1 MEVVIMKEKIQ
12 RHFSLTDKG
21 TTNIFKAARASFC
34 KYLTFMLPPML
45 VFTFLRDFTNNQLNS
60 FYFYLGVLVA
70 IAVLMYLVVAREYKL
85 TYDVTYEESTN
96 LRVEL
101 ARKIKDLPLS
111 YFSTHNLSDLS
122 QTVMMDVSNIEMAI
136 SHAVPETMGFLVFF
150 VIVSILLCL
159 GNLILGLCVV
169 LPIWLALALMLI
181 SKKMQIR
188 NVKKYYERLLDN
200 ANSFQEAFEMQQE
213 IKSYSMQDKIRKEV
227 VDKLTDTEKLHI
239 SAEFTMAIMSGIIGI
254 LPLIGPVFV
263 AVFGAILFS
272 NGNISL
278 LYYVGYLMAATTIS
292 HNYANLSEFILVMF
306 YFEDSYGRIRDLRD
320 VPSQKGLEKD
330 ISKFDI
336 CFKDVEFKYVDN
348 KVIDGVSF
356 TAKQNEV
363 TAIVGPSGCGK
374 TTILRL
380 LSRLYDYD
388 KGSITIGGED
398 IKDIST
404 KSLYKNISI
413 VFQNVELFNTTIMEN
428 IRMGRKGATDEEVLE
443 AARLANVDK
452 IVESLPDGYNTI
464 IGENGSK
471 LSGGE
476 RQRISI
482 ARAFLKD
489 AAIILLDEISAS
501 LDVENEM
508 EIQNSINKLIENK
521 TVIIVSHRM
530 KSVEKAD
537 KIIVMNEGKVE
548 SVGRHDEL
556 LKNSILYKEMVKK
569 SQQTEKHI
577 Y

>member
-1 MEVVIMKEKIQ
+1 MKEKIQ

-21 TTNIFKAARASFC
+21 TTNIFKAARVSFC

-60 FYFYLGVLVA
+60 LYFYLGVLVA
-70 IAVLMYLVVAREYKL
+70 LALFMYLVVAREYKL

-136 SHAVPETMGFLVFF
+136 SHAVPETMGFLAFF
-150 VIVSILLCL
+150 VIVSIMLCL
-159 GNLILGLCVV
+159 GNLVLGLCVV
-169 LPIWLALALMLI
+169 LPIWLALALMFI
-181 SKKMQIR
+181 SKKMQTR

-213 IKSYSMQDKIRKEV
+213 IKSYSMQDKIREDV
-227 VDKLTDTEKLHI
+227 VEKLTDTEKLHI
-239 SAEFTMAIMSGIIGI
+239 SAEFTMAIMSGVIGI
-254 LPLIGPVFV
+254 LPLIGPVLV
-263 AVFGAILFS
+263 AVFGAMLFS

-306 YFEDSYGRIRDLRD
+306 YFEDSYGRIRDLRY

-348 KVIDGVSF
+348 KVINGVSF

-398 IKDIST
+398 IKAIST

-413 VFQNVELFNTTIMEN
+413 VFQNVELFNTSIMEN

-537 KIIVMNEGKVE
+537 KIVVMNEGKVE
-548 SVGRHDEL
+548 SVGRHDEI
-556 LKNSILYKEMVKK
+556 LKNSDLYKEMVKK

>member
-1 MEVVIMKEKIQ
+1 MKEKIQ

-21 TTNIFKAARASFC
+21 TTNIFKAARVSFC

-60 FYFYLGVLVA
+60 LYFYLGVLVA
-70 IAVLMYLVVAREYKL
+70 LALFMYLVVAREYKL

-150 VIVSILLCL
+150 VIVSIMLCL
-159 GNLILGLCVV
+159 GNLVLGLCVV
-169 LPIWLALALMLI
+169 LPIWLALALMFI

-213 IKSYSMQDKIRKEV
+213 IKSYSMQDKIREDV
-227 VDKLTDTEKLHI
+227 VEKLTDTEKLHI
-239 SAEFTMAIMSGIIGI
+239 SAEFTMAIMSGVIGI
-254 LPLIGPVFV
+254 LPLIGPVLV
-263 AVFGAILFS
+263 AVFGANFFS

-336 CFKDVEFKYVDN
+336 CLKDVEFKYVDN
-348 KVIDGVSF
+348 KVINGVSF

-398 IKDIST
+398 IKAIST

-413 VFQNVELFNTTIMEN
+413 VFQNVELFNTSIMEN

-548 SVGRHDEL
+548 SIGRHDEL
-556 LKNSILYKEMVKK
+556 LKNSDLYKEMVKK

>member
-1 MEVVIMKEKIQ
+1 MKEKIQ

-70 IAVLMYLVVAREYKL
+70 IALFMYLVLAREYKL

-136 SHAVPETMGFLVFF
+136 SHAVPETMGFLAFF
-150 VIVSILLCL
+150 VIVSIMLCL

-239 SAEFTMAIMSGIIGI
+239 SAEFTMAIMSGFIGI

-263 AVFGAILFS
+263 AVFGAMLFS

-348 KVIDGVSF
+348 KVIDAVSF

-398 IKDIST
+398 IKEIST

-413 VFQNVELFNTTIMEN
+413 VFQNVELFNTSIMEN
-428 IRMGRKGATDEEVLE
+428 IRMGRKGATDEEVFE

-508 EIQNSINKLIENK
+508 EIQKSINKLIENK
-521 TVIIVSHRM
+521 TVVIVSHRM

-556 LKNSILYKEMVKK
+556 IKNSNLYKEMVKK

>member
-1 MEVVIMKEKIQ
+1 MKEKIQ

-21 TTNIFKAARASFC
+21 TTNIFKAARVSFC

-45 VFTFLRDFTNNQLNS
+45 VFAFLRDFTNNQLNS
-60 FYFYLGVLVA
+60 LYFYLGVLVA
-70 IAVLMYLVVAREYKL
+70 LALFMYLVVAREYKL

-136 SHAVPETMGFLVFF
+136 SHAVPETMGFLAFF
-150 VIVSILLCL
+150 VIVSIMLCL

-169 LPIWLALALMLI
+169 LPIWLALALMFI
-181 SKKMQIR
+181 SKKMQTR

-239 SAEFTMAIMSGIIGI
+239 SAEFTMAIMSGVIGI
-254 LPLIGPVFV
+254 LPLIGPVLV
-263 AVFGAILFS
+263 AVFGANFFS
-272 NGNISL
+272 NGSISL

-336 CFKDVEFKYVDN
+336 CFEDVEFKYVDN
-348 KVIDGVSF
+348 KVIDAVSF
-356 TAKQNEV
+356 TAKQDEV

-398 IKDIST
+398 IKEIST

-413 VFQNVELFNTTIMEN
+413 VFQNVELFNTSIMEN
-428 IRMGRKGATDEEVLE
+428 IRMGRKGATDEEVFE

-452 IVESLPDGYNTI
+452 IVESLPDRYNTI

-521 TVIIVSHRM
+521 TVVIVSHRM
-530 KSVEKAD
+530 KSVEKAN

>member
-1 MEVVIMKEKIQ
+1 MKEKIQ

-21 TTNIFKAARASFC
+21 TTNLFKAARASFC

-213 IKSYSMQDKIRKEV
+213 IKSYSMQDKIRKDV
-227 VDKLTDTEKLHI
+227 VEKLTDTEKLHI
-239 SAEFTMAIMSGIIGI
+239 SAEFTMAIMSGVIGI
-254 LPLIGPVFV
+254 LPLIGPVLV
-263 AVFGAILFS
+263 AVFGANFFS

-306 YFEDSYGRIRDLRD
+306 YFEDSYGRIRDLRY

-348 KVIDGVSF
+348 KVINGVSF

-398 IKDIST
+398 IKEIST

-413 VFQNVELFNTTIMEN
+413 VFQNVELFNTSIMEN

-452 IVESLPDGYNTI
+452 IVESLADGYNTI

-521 TVIIVSHRM
+521 TVVIVSHRM

-569 SQQTEKHI
+569 SQ
-577 Y
+577 

>member
-1 MEVVIMKEKIQ
+1 MKEKIQ
-12 RHFSLTDKG
+12 RHFSLTDTG
-21 TTNIFKAARASFC
+21 TNNLFKAARTSFC

-60 FYFYLGVLVA
+60 LYFYLLLLVA
-70 IAVLMYLVVAREYKL
+70 MGVLMYLVVAREYKL

-150 VIVSILLCL
+150 VIVSIMLCL
-159 GNLILGLCVV
+159 GNLVLGLCVV
-169 LPIWLALALMLI
+169 LPIWLALALMFI
-181 SKKMQIR
+181 SKKMQTR

-213 IKSYSMQDKIRKEV
+213 IKSYSMQDKIRKDV
-227 VDKLTDTEKLHI
+227 VEKLTDTEKLHI
-239 SAEFTMAIMSGIIGI
+239 SAEFTMAIMSGVIGI
-254 LPLIGPVFV
+254 LPLIGPVLV
-263 AVFGAILFS
+263 AVFGANFFS

-292 HNYANLSEFILVMF
+292 HNYANLSEFILMMF

-320 VPSQKGLEKD
+320 VPSQKGLEKG

-348 KVIDGVSF
+348 KVINGVSF
-356 TAKQNEV
+356 IAKQNEV

-398 IKDIST
+398 IKEIST

-413 VFQNVELFNTTIMEN
+413 VFQNVELFNTSIMEN
-428 IRMGRKGATDEEVLE
+428 IRMGRKGATDEEVLR
-443 AARLANVDK
+443 AAKLANVDK
-452 IVESLPDGYNTI
+452 IIESLPDGYDTM

-521 TVIIVSHRM
+521 TVVIVSHRM
-530 KSVEKAD
+530 KSVDKAD

>member
-1 MEVVIMKEKIQ
+1 MKEKIQ
-12 RHFSLTDKG
+12 RHFSLTDTG
-21 TTNIFKAARASFC
+21 TNNLFKAARTSFC

-60 FYFYLGVLVA
+60 LYFYLLLLVA
-70 IAVLMYLVVAREYKL
+70 MGVLMYLVVAREYKL
-85 TYDVTYEESTN
+85 TYDVTYEESAN

-150 VIVSILLCL
+150 VIVSIMLCL
-159 GNLILGLCVV
+159 GNLVLGLCVV
-169 LPIWLALALMLI
+169 LPIWLALALMFI
-181 SKKMQIR
+181 SKKMQTR

-213 IKSYSMQDKIRKEV
+213 IKSYSMQDKIRKDV
-227 VDKLTDTEKLHI
+227 VEKLTDTEKLHI
-239 SAEFTMAIMSGIIGI
+239 SAEFTMAIMSGVIGI
-254 LPLIGPVFV
+254 LPLIGPVLV
-263 AVFGAILFS
+263 AVFGANFFS

-292 HNYANLSEFILVMF
+292 HNYTNLSEFILMMF

-348 KVIDGVSF
+348 KVINGVSF

-398 IKDIST
+398 IKEIST

-413 VFQNVELFNTTIMEN
+413 VFQNVELFNTSIMEN
-428 IRMGRKGATDEEVLE
+428 IRMGRKGATDEEVLR
-443 AARLANVDK
+443 AAKLANVDK
-452 IVESLPDGYNTI
+452 IIESLPDGYNTI

>member
-1 MEVVIMKEKIQ
+1 MKEKIQ

-21 TTNIFKAARASFC
+21 TTNIFKAARVSFC

-60 FYFYLGVLVA
+60 LYFYLGVLVA
-70 IAVLMYLVVAREYKL
+70 LALFMYLVVAREYKL

-136 SHAVPETMGFLVFF
+136 SHAVPETMGFLAFF
-150 VIVSILLCL
+150 VIVSIMLCL

-169 LPIWLALALMLI
+169 LPIWLALALMFI
-181 SKKMQIR
+181 SKKMQTR

-213 IKSYSMQDKIRKEV
+213 IKSYSMQDKIRKDV
-227 VDKLTDTEKLHI
+227 VEKLTDTEKLHI
-239 SAEFTMAIMSGIIGI
+239 SAEFTMAIMSGVIGI
-254 LPLIGPVFV
+254 LPLIGPVLV
-263 AVFGAILFS
+263 AVFGANFFS
-272 NGNISL
+272 NGSISL

-348 KVIDGVSF
+348 KVINGVSF
-356 TAKQNEV
+356 TAKQDEV

-413 VFQNVELFNTTIMEN
+413 VFQNVELFNTSIMEN

-521 TVIIVSHRM
+521 TVVIVSHRM

-556 LKNSILYKEMVKK
+556 LKNSDLYKEMVKK

>member
-1 MEVVIMKEKIQ
+1 MKEKIQ

>member
-1 MEVVIMKEKIQ
+1 MKEKIQ
-12 RHFSLTDKG
+12 RHFSLTDTG
-21 TTNIFKAARASFC
+21 TNNLFKAARTSFC

-60 FYFYLGVLVA
+60 LYFYLLLLVA
-70 IAVLMYLVVAREYKL
+70 MGVLMYLVVAREYKL
-85 TYDVTYEESTN
+85 TYDVTYEESAN

-150 VIVSILLCL
+150 VIVSIMLCL
-159 GNLILGLCVV
+159 GNLVLGLCVV
-169 LPIWLALALMLI
+169 LPIWLALALMFI
-181 SKKMQIR
+181 SKKMQTR

-213 IKSYSMQDKIRKEV
+213 IKSYSMQDKIRKDV
-227 VDKLTDTEKLHI
+227 VEKLTDTEKLHI
-239 SAEFTMAIMSGIIGI
+239 SAEFTMAIMSGVIGI
-254 LPLIGPVFV
+254 LPFIGPVLV
-263 AVFGAILFS
+263 AVFGANFFS

-292 HNYANLSEFILVMF
+292 HNYANLSEFILMMF

-320 VPSQKGLEKD
+320 VPSQKGLEKG

-348 KVIDGVSF
+348 KVINGVSF

-398 IKDIST
+398 IKEIST

-413 VFQNVELFNTTIMEN
+413 VFQNVELFNTSIMEN
-428 IRMGRKGATDEEVLE
+428 IRMGRKGATDEEVLR
-443 AARLANVDK
+443 AAKLANVDK
-452 IVESLPDGYNTI
+452 IIESLPDGYNTI

>member
-1 MEVVIMKEKIQ
+1 MKEKIQ

-21 TTNIFKAARASFC
+21 TTNLFKAARASFC

-213 IKSYSMQDKIRKEV
+213 IKSYSMQDKIRKDV
-227 VDKLTDTEKLHI
+227 VEKLTDTEKLHI
-239 SAEFTMAIMSGIIGI
+239 SAEFTMAIMSGVIGI
-254 LPLIGPVFV
+254 LPLIGPVLV
-263 AVFGAILFS
+263 AVFGANFFS

-306 YFEDSYGRIRDLRD
+306 YFEDSYGRIRDLRY

-348 KVIDGVSF
+348 KVINGVSF

-388 KGSITIGGED
+388 KGSITSGGED
-398 IKDIST
+398 IKEIST

-413 VFQNVELFNTTIMEN
+413 VFQNVELFNTSIMEN

-452 IVESLPDGYNTI
+452 IVESLADGYNTI

-521 TVIIVSHRM
+521 TVVIVSHRM

>member
-1 MEVVIMKEKIQ
+1 MKEKIQ

-21 TTNIFKAARASFC
+21 TTNLFKAARTSFC

-45 VFTFLRDFTNNQLNS
+45 VFIFLHDLTNNRLNS
-60 FYFYLGVLVA
+60 PYFYLGVLVA
-70 IAVLMYLVVAREYKL
+70 IGVLMYLVVAREYKL

-150 VIVSILLCL
+150 VIVSIMLCL

-213 IKSYSMQDKIRKEV
+213 IKSYSMQDKIRKDV
-227 VDKLTDTEKLHI
+227 VEKLTDTEKLHI
-239 SAEFTMAIMSGIIGI
+239 SAEFTMAIMSGVIGI
-254 LPLIGPVFV
+254 LPLIGPVLV
-263 AVFGAILFS
+263 AVFGANFFS
-272 NGNISL
+272 NGSISL

-336 CFKDVEFKYVDN
+336 CLKDVEFKYVDN
-348 KVIDGVSF
+348 KVINGVSF

-398 IKDIST
+398 IKAIST

-413 VFQNVELFNTTIMEN
+413 VFQNVELFNTSIMEN

-548 SVGRHDEL
+548 SIGSCLLYTSDAADEL
-556 LKNSILYKEMVKK
+556 
-569 SQQTEKHI
+569 
-577 Y
+577 

>member
-1 MEVVIMKEKIQ
+1 MKEKIQ

-21 TTNIFKAARASFC
+21 TTNIFKAARVSFC

-60 FYFYLGVLVA
+60 LYFYLGVLVA
-70 IAVLMYLVVAREYKL
+70 LALFMYLVVAREYKL

-136 SHAVPETMGFLVFF
+136 SHAVPETMGFLAFF
-150 VIVSILLCL
+150 VIVSIMLCL
-159 GNLILGLCVV
+159 GNLVLGLCVV
-169 LPIWLALALMLI
+169 LPIWLALALMFI
-181 SKKMQIR
+181 SKKMQTR

-239 SAEFTMAIMSGIIGI
+239 SAEFTMAIMSGFIGI
-254 LPLIGPVFV
+254 LPLIGPVLV
-263 AVFGAILFS
+263 AVFGAMLFS

-348 KVIDGVSF
+348 KVINGVSF

-398 IKDIST
+398 IKEIST

-413 VFQNVELFNTTIMEN
+413 VFQNVELFNTSIMEN

-521 TVIIVSHRM
+521 TVVIVSHRM

>member
-1 MEVVIMKEKIQ
+1 MKEKIQ

-21 TTNIFKAARASFC
+21 TTNIFKAARVSFC

-60 FYFYLGVLVA
+60 LYFYLGVLVA
-70 IAVLMYLVVAREYKL
+70 LALFMYLVVAREYKL

-150 VIVSILLCL
+150 VIVSIMLCL
-159 GNLILGLCVV
+159 GNLVLGLCVV
-169 LPIWLALALMLI
+169 LPIWLALALMFI

-213 IKSYSMQDKIRKEV
+213 IKSYSMQDKIREDV
-227 VDKLTDTEKLHI
+227 VEKLTDTEKLHI
-239 SAEFTMAIMSGIIGI
+239 SAEFTMAIMSGVIGI
-254 LPLIGPVFV
+254 LPLIGPVLV
-263 AVFGAILFS
+263 AVFGANFFS

-278 LYYVGYLMAATTIS
+278 LYYVGYLMAATTKS
-292 HNYANLSEFILVMF
+292 PHYAHPSVVLFVMF

-336 CFKDVEFKYVDN
+336 CLKDVEFKYVDN
-348 KVIDGVSF
+348 KVINGVSF

-398 IKDIST
+398 IKAIST

-413 VFQNVELFNTTIMEN
+413 VFQNVELFNTSIMEN

-548 SVGRHDEL
+548 SIGRHDEL
-556 LKNSILYKEMVKK
+556 LKNSDLYKEMVKK

>member
-1 MEVVIMKEKIQ
+1 MKEKIQ

-21 TTNIFKAARASFC
+21 TTNLFKAARVSFC

-45 VFTFLRDFTNNQLNS
+45 VFAFLRDFTNNQLNS
-60 FYFYLGVLVA
+60 LYFYLGVLVA
-70 IAVLMYLVVAREYKL
+70 LAVFMYLVVAREYKL

-150 VIVSILLCL
+150 VIVSIMLCL

-169 LPIWLALALMLI
+169 LPIWLALALMFI

-263 AVFGAILFS
+263 AVFGAKLFS
-272 NGNISL
+272 DGNISL

-320 VPSQKGLEKD
+320 VPSQKGLEND

-348 KVIDGVSF
+348 KVIDAVSF

-413 VFQNVELFNTTIMEN
+413 VFQNVELFNTSIMEN
-428 IRMGRKGATDEEVLE
+428 IRMGRKGATDEEVFE

-537 KIIVMNEGKVE
+537 KIVVMNEGKVE

-556 LKNSILYKEMVKK
+556 LKNSDLYKEMVKK

>member
-1 MEVVIMKEKIQ
+1 MKEKIQ

-21 TTNIFKAARASFC
+21 TTNIFKAARVSFC

-60 FYFYLGVLVA
+60 LYFYLGVLVA
-70 IAVLMYLVVAREYKL
+70 LALFMYLVVAREYKL

-136 SHAVPETMGFLVFF
+136 SHAVPETMGFLAFF
-150 VIVSILLCL
+150 VIVSIMLCL

-169 LPIWLALALMLI
+169 LPIWLALALMFI

-213 IKSYSMQDKIRKEV
+213 IKSYSMQDKIRKDV
-227 VDKLTDTEKLHI
+227 VEKLTDTEKLHI
-239 SAEFTMAIMSGIIGI
+239 SAEFTMAIMSGVIGI
-254 LPLIGPVFV
+254 LPLIGPVLV
-263 AVFGAILFS
+263 AVFGAKFFS
-272 NGNISL
+272 NGSISL

-348 KVIDGVSF
+348 KVINGVSF
-356 TAKQNEV
+356 TAKQDEV

-398 IKDIST
+398 IKEIST

-413 VFQNVELFNTTIMEN
+413 VFQNVELFNTSIMEN

-521 TVIIVSHRM
+521 TVVIVSHRM

-556 LKNSILYKEMVKK
+556 LKNSDLYKEMVKK

>member
-1 MEVVIMKEKIQ
+1 MKEKIQ
-12 RHFSLTDKG
+12 RHFSLTDTG
-21 TTNIFKAARASFC
+21 TNNLFKAARTSFC

-60 FYFYLGVLVA
+60 LYFYLLLLVA
-70 IAVLMYLVVAREYKL
+70 MGVLMYLVVAREYKL
-85 TYDVTYEESTN
+85 TYDVTYEESAN

-150 VIVSILLCL
+150 VIVSIMLCL
-159 GNLILGLCVV
+159 GNLVLGLCVV
-169 LPIWLALALMLI
+169 LPIWLALALMFI
-181 SKKMQIR
+181 SKKMQTR

-213 IKSYSMQDKIRKEV
+213 IKSYSMQDKIRKDV
-227 VDKLTDTEKLHI
+227 VEKLTDTEKLHI
-239 SAEFTMAIMSGIIGI
+239 SAEFTMAIMSGVIGI

-263 AVFGAILFS
+263 AVFGANFFS

-292 HNYANLSEFILVMF
+292 HNYANLSEFILMMF

-320 VPSQKGLEKD
+320 VPSQKGLEKG

-348 KVIDGVSF
+348 KVINGVSF

-398 IKDIST
+398 IKEIST

-413 VFQNVELFNTTIMEN
+413 VFQNVELFNTSIMEN
-428 IRMGRKGATDEEVLE
+428 IRMGRKGATDEEVLR
-443 AARLANVDK
+443 AAKLANVDK
-452 IVESLPDGYNTI
+452 IIESLPDGYNTI

-521 TVIIVSHRM
+521 TVVIVSHRM

>member
-1 MEVVIMKEKIQ
+1 MKEKIQ

-21 TTNIFKAARASFC
+21 TTNLFKAARASFC

-200 ANSFQEAFEMQQE
+200 ANSFQQAFEMQQE
-213 IKSYSMQDKIRKEV
+213 IKSYSMQDKIRKDV
-227 VDKLTDTEKLHI
+227 VEKLTDTEKLHI
-239 SAEFTMAIMSGIIGI
+239 SAEFTMAIMSGVIGI
-254 LPLIGPVFV
+254 LPLIGPVLV
-263 AVFGAILFS
+263 AVFGANFFS

-306 YFEDSYGRIRDLRD
+306 YFEDSYGRIRDLRY

-348 KVIDGVSF
+348 KVINGVSF

-398 IKDIST
+398 IKEIST

-413 VFQNVELFNTTIMEN
+413 VFQNVELFNTSIMEN

-452 IVESLPDGYNTI
+452 IVESLADGYNTI

-521 TVIIVSHRM
+521 TVVIVSHRM

>member
-1 MEVVIMKEKIQ
+1 MKEKIQ

-21 TTNIFKAARASFC
+21 TTNIFKAARVSFC

-60 FYFYLGVLVA
+60 LYFYLGVLVA
-70 IAVLMYLVVAREYKL
+70 LALFMYLVVAREYKL

-150 VIVSILLCL
+150 VIVSIMLCL
-159 GNLILGLCVV
+159 GNLVLGLCVV
-169 LPIWLALALMLI
+169 LPIWLALALMFI

-213 IKSYSMQDKIRKEV
+213 IKSYSMQDKIRKDV
-227 VDKLTDTEKLHI
+227 VEKLTDTEKLHI
-239 SAEFTMAIMSGIIGI
+239 SAEFTMAIMSGVIGI
-254 LPLIGPVFV
+254 LPLIGPVLV
-263 AVFGAILFS
+263 AVFGANFFS

-336 CFKDVEFKYVDN
+336 CFEDVEFKYVDN
-348 KVIDGVSF
+348 KVINGVSF
-356 TAKQNEV
+356 TAKQDEV

-398 IKDIST
+398 IKEIST

-413 VFQNVELFNTTIMEN
+413 VFQNVELFNTSIMEN

-521 TVIIVSHRM
+521 TVVIVSHRM

-537 KIIVMNEGKVE
+537 KIVVMNEGKVE

-556 LKNSILYKEMVKK
+556 LKNSDLYKEMVKK

>member
-1 MEVVIMKEKIQ
+1 
-12 RHFSLTDKG
+12 
-21 TTNIFKAARASFC
+21 
-34 KYLTFMLPPML
+34 
-45 VFTFLRDFTNNQLNS
+45 
-60 FYFYLGVLVA
+60 
-70 IAVLMYLVVAREYKL
+70 
-85 TYDVTYEESTN
+85 
-96 LRVEL
+96 
-101 ARKIKDLPLS
+101 
-111 YFSTHNLSDLS
+111 
-122 QTVMMDVSNIEMAI
+122 
-136 SHAVPETMGFLVFF
+136 
-150 VIVSILLCL
+150 
-159 GNLILGLCVV
+159 
-169 LPIWLALALMLI
+169 
-181 SKKMQIR
+181 
-188 NVKKYYERLLDN
+188 
-200 ANSFQEAFEMQQE
+200 
-213 IKSYSMQDKIRKEV
+213 
-227 VDKLTDTEKLHI
+227 
-239 SAEFTMAIMSGIIGI
+239 
-254 LPLIGPVFV
+254 
-263 AVFGAILFS
+263 
-272 NGNISL
+272 
-278 LYYVGYLMAATTIS
+278 MAATTIS

-306 YFEDSYGRIRDLRD
+306 YFEDSYGRIRDLRY

-348 KVIDGVSF
+348 KVINGVSF

-398 IKDIST
+398 IKEIST

-413 VFQNVELFNTTIMEN
+413 VFQNVELFNTSIMEN

-452 IVESLPDGYNTI
+452 IVESLADGYNTI

-521 TVIIVSHRM
+521 TVVIVSHRM

-556 LKNSILYKEMVKK
+556 LKNSDLYKEMVKK
-569 SQQTEKHI
+569 SQ
-577 Y
+577 

>member
-1 MEVVIMKEKIQ
+1 MKEKIQ
-12 RHFSLTDKG
+12 RHFSLTDTG
-21 TTNIFKAARASFC
+21 TNNLFKAARTSFC

-60 FYFYLGVLVA
+60 LYFYLLLL
-70 IAVLMYLVVAREYKL
+70 IAMGVLMYLVVAREYKL

-150 VIVSILLCL
+150 VIVSIMLCL
-159 GNLILGLCVV
+159 GNLVLGLCVV
-169 LPIWLALALMLI
+169 LPIWLALALMFI
-181 SKKMQIR
+181 SKKMQTR

-213 IKSYSMQDKIRKEV
+213 IKSYSMQDKIRKDV
-227 VDKLTDTEKLHI
+227 VEKLTDTEKLHI
-239 SAEFTMAIMSGIIGI
+239 SAEFTMAIMSGVIGI
-254 LPLIGPVFV
+254 LPLIGPVLV
-263 AVFGAILFS
+263 AVFGANFFS

-292 HNYANLSEFILVMF
+292 HNYANLSEFILMMF

-320 VPSQKGLEKD
+320 VPSQKGLEKG

-348 KVIDGVSF
+348 KVINGVSF
-356 TAKQNEV
+356 IAKQNEV

-398 IKDIST
+398 IKEIST

-413 VFQNVELFNTTIMEN
+413 VFQNVELFNTSIMEN
-428 IRMGRKGATDEEVLE
+428 IRMGRKGATDEEVLR
-443 AARLANVDK
+443 AAKLANVDK
-452 IVESLPDGYNTI
+452 IIESLPDGYDTM

>member
-1 MEVVIMKEKIQ
+1 MKEKIQ
-12 RHFSLTDKG
+12 RHFSLTDTG
-21 TTNIFKAARASFC
+21 TNNLFKAARTSFC

-60 FYFYLGVLVA
+60 LYFYLLLLVA
-70 IAVLMYLVVAREYKL
+70 MGVLMYLVVAREYKL

-150 VIVSILLCL
+150 VIVSIMLCL
-159 GNLILGLCVV
+159 GNLVLGLCVV
-169 LPIWLALALMLI
+169 LPIWLALALMFI
-181 SKKMQIR
+181 SKKMQTR

-213 IKSYSMQDKIRKEV
+213 IKSYSMQDKIRKDV
-227 VDKLTDTEKLHI
+227 VEKLTDTEKLHI
-239 SAEFTMAIMSGIIGI
+239 SAEFTMAIMSGVIGI
-254 LPLIGPVFV
+254 LPLIGPVLV
-263 AVFGAILFS
+263 AVFGANFFS

-292 HNYANLSEFILVMF
+292 HNYANLSEFILMMF

-320 VPSQKGLEKD
+320 VPSQKGLEKG

-348 KVIDGVSF
+348 KVINGVSF
-356 TAKQNEV
+356 IAKQNEV

-398 IKDIST
+398 IKEIST

-413 VFQNVELFNTTIMEN
+413 VFQNVELFNTSIMEN

-452 IVESLPDGYNTI
+452 IVESLADGYNTI

-521 TVIIVSHRM
+521 TVVIVSHRM

>member
-1 MEVVIMKEKIQ
+1 MKEKIQ

-21 TTNIFKAARASFC
+21 TTNIFKAARVSFC

-60 FYFYLGVLVA
+60 LYFYLGVLVA
-70 IAVLMYLVVAREYKL
+70 IAVLMYLVLAREYKL

-136 SHAVPETMGFLVFF
+136 SHAVPETMGFLAFF
-150 VIVSILLCL
+150 VIVSIMLCL

-169 LPIWLALALMLI
+169 LPIWLALALMFI

-213 IKSYSMQDKIRKEV
+213 IKSYSMQDKIRKDV
-227 VDKLTDTEKLHI
+227 VEKLTDTEKLHI
-239 SAEFTMAIMSGIIGI
+239 SAEFTMAIMSGVIGI
-254 LPLIGPVFV
+254 LPLIGPVLV
-263 AVFGAILFS
+263 AVFGANFFS
-272 NGNISL
+272 NGSISL

-336 CFKDVEFKYVDN
+336 CFEDVEFKYVDN
-348 KVIDGVSF
+348 KVINGVSF
-356 TAKQNEV
+356 TAKQDEV

-398 IKDIST
+398 IKEIST

-413 VFQNVELFNTTIMEN
+413 VFQNVELFNTSIMEN

-521 TVIIVSHRM
+521 TVVIVSHRM

>member
-1 MEVVIMKEKIQ
+1 MKEKIQ
-12 RHFSLTDKG
+12 RHFSLTDTG
-21 TTNIFKAARASFC
+21 TNNLFKAARTSFC

-60 FYFYLGVLVA
+60 LYFYLLLLVA
-70 IAVLMYLVVAREYKL
+70 MGVLMYLVVAREYKL

-150 VIVSILLCL
+150 VIVSIMLCL
-159 GNLILGLCVV
+159 GNLVLGLCVV
-169 LPIWLALALMLI
+169 LPIWLALALMFI
-181 SKKMQIR
+181 SKKMQTR

-213 IKSYSMQDKIRKEV
+213 IKSYSMQDKIRKDV
-227 VDKLTDTEKLHI
+227 VEKLTDTEKLHI
-239 SAEFTMAIMSGIIGI
+239 SAEFTMAIMSGVIGI

-263 AVFGAILFS
+263 AVFGANFFS

-292 HNYANLSEFILVMF
+292 HNYANLSEFILMMF

-320 VPSQKGLEKD
+320 VPSQKGLEKG

-348 KVIDGVSF
+348 KVINGVSF

-398 IKDIST
+398 IKAIST
-404 KSLYKNISI
+404 KSLFKNISI

-428 IRMGRKGATDEEVLE
+428 IRMGRKGATDEEVFE

-537 KIIVMNEGKVE
+537 KIVVMNEGKVE

-556 LKNSILYKEMVKK
+556 LKNSDLYKEMVKK

>member
-1 MEVVIMKEKIQ
+1 MKEKIQ

-21 TTNIFKAARASFC
+21 TTNIFKAARVSFC

-60 FYFYLGVLVA
+60 LYFYLGVLVA
-70 IAVLMYLVVAREYKL
+70 LALFMYLVVAREYKL

-150 VIVSILLCL
+150 VIVSIMLCL
-159 GNLILGLCVV
+159 GNLVLGLCVV
-169 LPIWLALALMLI
+169 LPIWLALALMFI

-213 IKSYSMQDKIRKEV
+213 IKSYSMQDKIRKDV
-227 VDKLTDTEKLHI
+227 VEKLTDTEKLHI
-239 SAEFTMAIMSGIIGI
+239 SAEFTMAIMSGVIGI
-254 LPLIGPVFV
+254 LPLIGPVLV
-263 AVFGAILFS
+263 AVFGANFFS

-348 KVIDGVSF
+348 KVINGVSF

-398 IKDIST
+398 IKEIST

-413 VFQNVELFNTTIMEN
+413 VFQNVELFNTSIMEN

-452 IVESLPDGYNTI
+452 IVESLADGYNTI

-521 TVIIVSHRM
+521 TVVIVSHRM

-537 KIIVMNEGKVE
+537 KIVVMNEGKVE

-556 LKNSILYKEMVKK
+556 LKNSDLYKEMVKK

>member
-1 MEVVIMKEKIQ
+1 MKEKIQ
-12 RHFSLTDKG
+12 RHFSLTDTG
-21 TTNIFKAARASFC
+21 TNNLFKAARTSFC

-60 FYFYLGVLVA
+60 LYFYLLLLVA
-70 IAVLMYLVVAREYKL
+70 MGVLMYLVVAREYKL

-150 VIVSILLCL
+150 VIVSIMLCL
-159 GNLILGLCVV
+159 GNLVLGLCVV
-169 LPIWLALALMLI
+169 LPIWLALALMFI
-181 SKKMQIR
+181 SKKMQTR

-213 IKSYSMQDKIRKEV
+213 IKSYSMQEKIRKDV
-227 VDKLTDTEKLHI
+227 VEKLTDTEKLHI
-239 SAEFTMAIMSGIIGI
+239 SAEFTMAIMSGVIGI
-254 LPLIGPVFV
+254 LPLIGPVLV
-263 AVFGAILFS
+263 AVFGANFFS

-292 HNYANLSEFILVMF
+292 HNYANLSEFILMMF

-320 VPSQKGLEKD
+320 VPSQKGLEKG

-348 KVIDGVSF
+348 KVINGVSF
-356 TAKQNEV
+356 IAKQNEV

-398 IKDIST
+398 IKEIST

-413 VFQNVELFNTTIMEN
+413 VFQNVELFNTSIMEN
-428 IRMGRKGATDEEVLE
+428 IRMGRKGATDEEVLR
-443 AARLANVDK
+443 AAKLANVDK
-452 IVESLPDGYNTI
+452 IIESLPDGYDTM

-521 TVIIVSHRM
+521 TVVIVSHRM

>member
-1 MEVVIMKEKIQ
+1 M
-12 RHFSLTDKG
+12 
-21 TTNIFKAARASFC
+21 
-34 KYLTFMLPPML
+34 
-45 VFTFLRDFTNNQLNS
+45 
-60 FYFYLGVLVA
+60 
-70 IAVLMYLVVAREYKL
+70 
-85 TYDVTYEESTN
+85 
-96 LRVEL
+96 
-101 ARKIKDLPLS
+101 
-111 YFSTHNLSDLS
+111 
-122 QTVMMDVSNIEMAI
+122 
-136 SHAVPETMGFLVFF
+136 
-150 VIVSILLCL
+150 
-159 GNLILGLCVV
+159 
-169 LPIWLALALMLI
+169 
-181 SKKMQIR
+181 
-188 NVKKYYERLLDN
+188 
-200 ANSFQEAFEMQQE
+200 
-213 IKSYSMQDKIRKEV
+213 
-227 VDKLTDTEKLHI
+227 
-239 SAEFTMAIMSGIIGI
+239 
-254 LPLIGPVFV
+254 
-263 AVFGAILFS
+263 
-272 NGNISL
+272 
-278 LYYVGYLMAATTIS
+278 
-292 HNYANLSEFILVMF
+292 
-306 YFEDSYGRIRDLRD
+306 
-320 VPSQKGLEKD
+320 PSQKGLEKD

-336 CFKDVEFKYVDN
+336 CLKDVEFKYVDN
-348 KVIDGVSF
+348 KVINGVSF

-398 IKDIST
+398 IKAIST

-413 VFQNVELFNTTIMEN
+413 VFQNVELFNTSIMEN

-548 SVGRHDEL
+548 SIGRHDEL
-556 LKNSILYKEMVKK
+556 LKNSDLYKEMVKK

>member
-1 MEVVIMKEKIQ
+1 
-12 RHFSLTDKG
+12 
-21 TTNIFKAARASFC
+21 
-34 KYLTFMLPPML
+34 
-45 VFTFLRDFTNNQLNS
+45 
-60 FYFYLGVLVA
+60 
-70 IAVLMYLVVAREYKL
+70 
-85 TYDVTYEESTN
+85 
-96 LRVEL
+96 
-101 ARKIKDLPLS
+101 
-111 YFSTHNLSDLS
+111 
-122 QTVMMDVSNIEMAI
+122 
-136 SHAVPETMGFLVFF
+136 
-150 VIVSILLCL
+150 
-159 GNLILGLCVV
+159 
-169 LPIWLALALMLI
+169 
-181 SKKMQIR
+181 MQIR

-213 IKSYSMQDKIRKEV
+213 IKSYSMQDKIRKDV
-227 VDKLTDTEKLHI
+227 VEKLTDTEKLHI
-239 SAEFTMAIMSGIIGI
+239 SAEFTMAIMSGVIGI
-254 LPLIGPVFV
+254 LPLIGPGLV
-263 AVFGAILFS
+263 AVFGANFFS

-348 KVIDGVSF
+348 KVINGVSF

-398 IKDIST
+398 IKEIST

-413 VFQNVELFNTTIMEN
+413 VFQNVELFNTSIMEN
-428 IRMGRKGATDEEVLE
+428 IRMGRKGATDEEVLG

-521 TVIIVSHRM
+521 TVVIVSHRM

-537 KIIVMNEGKVE
+537 KIVVMNEGKVE

-556 LKNSILYKEMVKK
+556 LKNSDLYKEMVKK

>member
-1 MEVVIMKEKIQ
+1 MKEKIQ

-45 VFTFLRDFTNNQLNS
+45 VFTFLRDFTNNQLKS

-70 IAVLMYLVVAREYKL
+70 IAVLMYLVLAREYKL

-150 VIVSILLCL
+150 VIVSIMLCL
-159 GNLILGLCVV
+159 GNLVLGLCVV

-213 IKSYSMQDKIRKEV
+213 IKSYSMQDKIRKDV
-227 VDKLTDTEKLHI
+227 VEKLTDTEKLHI
-239 SAEFTMAIMSGIIGI
+239 SAEFTMAIMSGVIGI

-263 AVFGAILFS
+263 AVFGAMLFS

-306 YFEDSYGRIRDLRD
+306 YFEDSYGRIRDLRY

-348 KVIDGVSF
+348 KVINGVSF

-398 IKDIST
+398 IKEIST
-404 KSLYKNISI
+404 KFLYKNISI
-413 VFQNVELFNTTIMEN
+413 VFQNVELFNTSIMEN

-452 IVESLPDGYNTI
+452 IVESLADGYNTI

-521 TVIIVSHRM
+521 TVVIVSHRM

>member
-1 MEVVIMKEKIQ
+1 MKEKIQ

-21 TTNIFKAARASFC
+21 TTNLFKAARASFC

-45 VFTFLRDFTNNQLNS
+45 VFTFLRDFTNNQLKS

-70 IAVLMYLVVAREYKL
+70 IAVLMYLVLAREYKL

-150 VIVSILLCL
+150 VIVSIMLCL
-159 GNLILGLCVV
+159 GNLVLGLCVV

-239 SAEFTMAIMSGIIGI
+239 SAEFTMAIMSGVIGI

-263 AVFGAILFS
+263 AVFGAMLFS

-306 YFEDSYGRIRDLRD
+306 YFEDSYGRIRDLRY

-348 KVIDGVSF
+348 KVINGVSF

-398 IKDIST
+398 IKEIST

-413 VFQNVELFNTTIMEN
+413 VFQNVELFNTSIMEN

-452 IVESLPDGYNTI
+452 IVESLADGYNTI

-521 TVIIVSHRM
+521 TVVIVSHRM

-556 LKNSILYKEMVKK
+556 LKSSNLYKEMVKK

>member
-1 MEVVIMKEKIQ
+1 MKEKIQ

-21 TTNIFKAARASFC
+21 TTNLFKAERTSFC

-45 VFTFLRDFTNNQLNS
+45 VFIFLRDFTNNQLNS
-60 FYFYLGVLVA
+60 PYFYLGVLVA
-70 IAVLMYLVVAREYKL
+70 IGVLMYLVVAREYKL

-136 SHAVPETMGFLVFF
+136 SHAVPETMGFLGFF
-150 VIVSILLCL
+150 VIVSIMLCL

-169 LPIWLALALMLI
+169 LPIWLALALMFI
-181 SKKMQIR
+181 SKKMQRR

-239 SAEFTMAIMSGIIGI
+239 SAEFTMAIMSSIIGI

-278 LYYVGYLMAATTIS
+278 LYYLGYLMAATTIS

-348 KVIDGVSF
+348 KVINGVSF

-388 KGSITIGGED
+388 NGSITIGGED
-398 IKDIST
+398 IKAIST
-404 KSLYKNISI
+404 KSLFKNISI

-428 IRMGRKGATDEEVLE
+428 IRMGRKGATDEEVFE

-537 KIIVMNEGKVE
+537 KIVVMNEGKVE
-548 SVGRHDEL
+548 SLGRHDEL
-556 LKNSILYKEMVKK
+556 IKNSILYKEMVKK

>member
-1 MEVVIMKEKIQ
+1 MKEKIQ

-70 IAVLMYLVVAREYKL
+70 IAVFMYLVLAREYKL

-136 SHAVPETMGFLVFF
+136 SHAVPETMGFLAFF
-150 VIVSILLCL
+150 VIVSIMLCL

-239 SAEFTMAIMSGIIGI
+239 SAEFTMAIMSGFIGI

-263 AVFGAILFS
+263 AVFGAMLFS

-348 KVIDGVSF
+348 KVIDAVSF

-428 IRMGRKGATDEEVLE
+428 IRMGRKGATDEEVFE

-556 LKNSILYKEMVKK
+556 LKNSNLYKEMVKK